1 MRARLIATGIALV
14 LMTCRPAAAQYKG
27 PKPDGRAPSLRA
39 RLLDGGRLAFLRELA
54 LPANTAI
61 RVWKVVPAR

>member
-1 MRARLIATGIALV
+1 VNYVAL
-14 LMTCRPAAAQYKG
+14 CAEPPGDKG
-27 PKPDGRAPSLRA
+27 PKPDGRSPPLRA